1 MSVHN
6 TQRSWSVSLL
16 SMKIGDMTQTELRRA
31 LKATEGLL
39 GPEAP
44 EVQMLR
50 RELFRR
56 RGKRLL
62 AARADLFHHL
72 VRDGIIE

>member
-6 TQRSWSVSLL
+6 TERSWSVSLL
-16 SMKIGDMTQTELRRA
+16 SMKINDMTQTELRRA

-44 EVQMLR
+44 EVQMLP
-50 RELFRR
+50 RELVRR
-56 RGKRLL
+56 RGKRPLS
-62 AARADLFHHL
+62 AKADLVHHL
-72 VRDGIIE
+72 ARDGIAE

>member
-6 TQRSWSVSLL
+6 TERSWSVSLFG
-16 SMKIGDMTQTELRRA
+16 MKISDMTQTELRRA

-50 RELFRR
+50 RELVRR
-56 RGKRLL
+56 CGRRPLPAK
-62 AARADLFHHL
+62 ADLVHHL
-72 VRDGIIE
+72 TRDGIIE